1 MQAKMKGK
9 PMTHDYH
16 APQPDKLKGIDL
28 DSLLDSN
35 IKTKQGYIYPSKVI
49 ISEIDASDKKKQAS
63 DFRKQAGFSDSKPS
77 SVPSAAAQ
85 PKIAEPVP
93 AS

>member
-9 PMTHDYH
+9 PLTHDYH
-16 APQPDKLKGIDL
+16 APNTDKIKGIDM

-35 IKTKQGYIYPSKVI
+35 IKTKQGYMYPSNVI
-49 ISEIDASDKKKQAS
+49 ISEIDAADKDKAS
-63 DFRKQAGFSDSKPS
+63 DWRKKAGFSDSKPS
-77 SVPSAAAQ
+77 SVPTAAPQ
-85 PKIAEPVP
+85 TKIAEPLP